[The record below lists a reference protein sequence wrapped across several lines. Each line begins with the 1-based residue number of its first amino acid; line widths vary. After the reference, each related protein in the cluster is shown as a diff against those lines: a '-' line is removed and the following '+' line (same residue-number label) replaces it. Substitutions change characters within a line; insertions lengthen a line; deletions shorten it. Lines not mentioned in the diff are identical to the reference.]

1 MREPDL
7 ELDEQPV
14 ATGPH
19 VWTPDEDQQLRE
31 GVEFGCTI
39 EELAD
44 QFEVTVPV
52 VALKLAGM
60 GLAAPSEAEVG

>member
-7 ELDEQPV
+7 ERRAAGGHRSARLD
-14 ATGPH
+14 AGRGPAACARA
-19 VWTPDEDQQLRE
+19 WSSAAPSRS
-31 GVEFGCTI
+31 
-39 EELAD
+39 LAD

-52 VALKLAGM
+52 VALKAAGM